1 MCLLQLLKDH
11 FEEFYE
17 DVYEE
22 FSQFGK
28 IDEMNVMD
36 NLSDQLVGN
45 VYCMF
50 EDEEGAAK
58 ALTALNGRFY
68 AGRPIMAEFSPVTD
82 FHEARCRQ
90 FDENVCGRGGQCNFM
105 HIKKLSRSLCSRLGI
120 DWWLVAYITLAHH
133 GFFAV
138 AYTLVSTLTVL

>member
-1 MCLLQLLKDH
+1 MCVCLLQLLKDH

-105 HIKKLSRSLCSRLGI
+105 HIKKLSSDICRRLRIGES
-120 DWWLVAYITLAHH
+120 
-133 GFFAV
+133 G
-138 AYTLVSTLTVL
+138 